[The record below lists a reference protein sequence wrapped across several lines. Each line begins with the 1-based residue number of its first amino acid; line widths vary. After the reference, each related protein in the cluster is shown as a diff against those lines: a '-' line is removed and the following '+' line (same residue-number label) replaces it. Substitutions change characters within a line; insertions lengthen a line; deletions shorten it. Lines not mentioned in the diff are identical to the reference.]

1 MPNRFLRRAA
11 LNISCLRLQKPSVWL
26 LLLLLTAAGCK
37 KDTPTT
43 PVDPQNPN
51 SRPGYGQPFTAL
63 PEIDDIVMYE
73 VNLRAFSPDGDLQGV
88 INKLD
93 HIKSLGVNVI
103 WLMPIYPVGTINS
116 VNSPYSVRDYMAVG
130 DEYGS
135 LADLRQLTDAAH
147 ARGMAVMLDWVA
159 NHTAWDHPWIDSTS
173 WYTQD
178 ASGTIIH
185 PPGTNWLDVADL
197 NFNNANMRQAMI
209 EAMHFWIY
217 EANIDG
223 FRCDYADGVPF
234 DFWQEAIASTDTM
247 DQRDIIFFAE
257 GSRSNHFAA
266 GFDLS
271 FGWAFYGALKN
282 VFDGQAVANLFNANN
297 NEYRNTPAGKH
308 WVRFTTNHDESAWD
322 ATPIQL
328 FNGQQGA
335 LAASVI
341 TLYTAGVPLIYSSQ
355 EVARSGTLPFFSR
368 SPINWNA
375 NPAFL
380 ASYRSLFQFY
390 NTSEAARI
398 GQITVYPHNDVASF
412 KKVHL
417 AEEVLVLANVRNA
430 NVSYP
435 LPPEWAN
442 TVRWDVMAQDSLALG
457 TTLNMPAYA
466 YFLLR

>member
-1 MPNRFLRRAA
+1 M
-11 LNISCLRLQKPSVWL
+11 
-26 LLLLLTAAGCK
+26 
-37 KDTPTT
+37 
-43 PVDPQNPN
+43 
-51 SRPGYGQPFTAL
+51 
-63 PEIDDIVMYE
+63 
-73 VNLRAFSPDGDLQGV
+73 
-88 INKLD
+88 
-93 HIKSLGVNVI
+93 I
-103 WLMPIYPVGTINS
+103 WLMPIHPIGTVNS
-116 VNSPYSVRDYMAVG
+116 VNSPYSVRDYTAVG

-147 ARGMAVMLDWVA
+147 ALGMGVMLDWVA

-178 ASGTIIH
+178 ANGNIIH

-197 NFNNANMRQAMI
+197 NFNNPNMRKAMI
-209 EAMHFWIY
+209 EAMHYWIY

-234 DFWQEAIASTDTM
+234 DFWQEVIASTDTM
-247 DQRDIIFFAE
+247 AEREIIFFAE

-271 FGWAFYGALKN
+271 FGWAFYGAVKN
-282 VFDGQAVANLFNANN
+282 VFNGQAASQIFNASA

-328 FNGQQGA
+328 FNGQEGA

-341 TLYTAGVPLIYSSQ
+341 TVFSAGVPLIYSSQ

-380 ASYRSLFQFY
+380 AANQRMLQFY
-390 NTSEAARI
+390 ADTEAARI
-398 GQITVYPHNDVASF
+398 GELTAYPHNDVVSF
-412 KKVHL
+412 KKVHQ
-417 AEEVLVLANVRNA
+417 ATEVVVIANVRNA
-430 NVSYP
+430 NVTYA
-435 LPPEWAN
+435 LPPDLAN
-442 TVRWDVMAQDSLALG
+442 TVRWDVMAQDSISLG
-457 TTLNMPAYA
+457 SELNLSAYQF
-466 YFLLR
+466 YLLR

>member
-1 MPNRFLRRAA
+1 M
-11 LNISCLRLQKPSVWL
+11 WL
-26 LLLLLTAAGCK
+26 LLLFAAVACE
-37 KDTPTT
+37 KDPANKPT
-43 PVDPQNPN
+43 DPQNPSN
-51 SRPGYGQPFTAL
+51 RPGYGQPFNAL
-63 PEIDDIVMYE
+63 PEVEDILMYE
-73 VNLRAFSPDGDLQGV
+73 VNLRAFSQVGDLQGV
-88 INKLD
+88 ISRLN
-93 HIKSLGVNVI
+93 HIKSLGVNMI
-103 WLMPIYPVGTINS
+103 WLMPIHPIGRVNS
-116 VNSPYSVRDYMAVG
+116 VNSPYAVRDYKAVG
-130 DEYGS
+130 SEYGS

-147 ARGMAVMLDWVA
+147 ALGMGVMLDWVA

-178 ASGTIIH
+178 ANGTIIH

-197 NFNNANMRQAMI
+197 NFNNPNMRQAMI
-209 EAMHFWIY
+209 EAMHYWIY

-247 DQRDIIFFAE
+247 AERDIIFFAE

-271 FGWAFYGALKN
+271 FGWAFYGAVKN
-282 VFDGQAVANLFNANN
+282 VFNGQAASHIFNVSN
-297 NEYRNTPAGKH
+297 NEYRNTPPGKH

-341 TLYTAGVPLIYSSQ
+341 TVFSAGVPLIYSSQ

-380 ASYRSLFQFY
+380 AANQRMLQFY
-390 NTSEAARI
+390 ADSEAARK
-398 GQITVYPHNDVASF
+398 GDITAYPHTDVVSF
-412 KKVHL
+412 AKVHQ
-417 AEEVLVLANVRNA
+417 AEEVVVIANVRNA
-430 NVSYP
+430 NVSYT
-435 LPPEWAN
+435 LPPDLAN
-442 TVRWDVMAQDSLALG
+442 TVRWDVMAQDSISIGAE
-457 TTLNMPAYA
+457 LNLSAYQF
-466 YFLLR
+466 YLLR

>member
-1 MPNRFLRRAA
+1 MRTYYAWFRTFSG
-11 LNISCLRLQKPSVWL
+11 IFYKLQQKQIWL
-26 LLLLLTAAGCK
+26 LLLVVVVACE
-37 KDTPTT
+37 KDPANK

-51 SRPGYGQPFTAL
+51 SRPGYGQPFAAL
-63 PEIDDIVMYE
+63 PEVEDILMYE
-73 VNLRAFSPDGDLQGV
+73 VNLRAFSQTGDLQGV
-88 INKLD
+88 IGRLN
-93 HIKSLGVNVI
+93 HIKSLGVNMI
-103 WLMPIYPVGTINS
+103 WLMPIHPIGTVNS
-116 VNSPYSVRDYMAVG
+116 VNSPYSVRDYTAVG

-147 ARGMAVMLDWVA
+147 ALGMGVMLDWVA

-178 ASGTIIH
+178 ANGNIIH

-197 NFNNANMRQAMI
+197 NFNNPNMRKAMI
-209 EAMHFWIY
+209 EAMHYWIY

-234 DFWQEAIASTDTM
+234 DFWQEVIASTDTM
-247 DQRDIIFFAE
+247 AEREIIFFAE

-271 FGWAFYGALKN
+271 FGWAFYGAVKN
-282 VFDGQAVANLFNANN
+282 VFNGQAASQIFNASA

-328 FNGQQGA
+328 FNGQEGA

-341 TLYTAGVPLIYSSQ
+341 TVFSAGVPLIYSSQ

-380 ASYRSLFQFY
+380 AANQRMLQFY
-390 NTSEAARI
+390 ADTEAARI
-398 GQITVYPHNDVASF
+398 GELTAYPHNDVVSF
-412 KKVHL
+412 KKVHQ
-417 AEEVLVLANVRNA
+417 ATEVVVIANVRNA
-430 NVSYP
+430 NVTYA
-435 LPPEWAN
+435 LPPDLAN
-442 TVRWDVMAQDSLALG
+442 TVRWDVMAQDSISLG
-457 TTLNMPAYA
+457 SELNLSAYQF
-466 YFLLR
+466 YLLR